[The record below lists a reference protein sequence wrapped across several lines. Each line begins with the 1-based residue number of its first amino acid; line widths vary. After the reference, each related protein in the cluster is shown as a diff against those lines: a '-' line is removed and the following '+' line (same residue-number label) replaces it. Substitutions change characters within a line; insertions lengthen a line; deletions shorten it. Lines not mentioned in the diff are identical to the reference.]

1 MFKKQ
6 FWKEAF
12 ERAVKTAAQVAAIGL
27 GASATGVL
35 DVNALAAVGGGALT
49 GFVLS
54 ILTSLASAPL
64 GPGDSASVVETDPNA

>member
-12 ERAVKTAAQVAAIGL
+12 ERAVKTAAQVAATAV
-27 GASATGVL
+27 GASAAGLLDVGVL
-35 DVNALAAVGGGALT
+35 EAAGGGALT

-54 ILTSLASAPL
+54 VLTSLASAPL
-64 GPGDSASVVETDPNA
+64 GPGDSASVVETSGD